1 MLFFLFYHSCSGREF
16 FYYLTM
22 TLFRFLIKPS
32 SEPMTYRRID
42 TGGPLNFLNE
52 AAKTNSREKSVPVMA
67 LVAYHR
73 PSSEEELETLIEQH
87 SKSHQCECNVRSR
100 GTVADFGK
108 NLYEAQSTC
117 LAYKEK
123 FPSQRIFSMEECYS
137 FMRNLFCVAP
147 LRGLRQEEKSV
158 REIHDLLKAMDGD
171 MSIRLATRSEDFDY
185 AVDYIVSMRG
195 QELGIQVKPE
205 SFFNKK
211 ECVQNNKEKHAR
223 YHRPVLFHI
232 YSNRTMEFLPETTRA
247 IIDFFSSSS

>member
-1 MLFFLFYHSCSGREF
+1 
-16 FYYLTM
+16 M

-32 SEPMTYRRID
+32 SESMTYRRID

-52 AAKTNSREKSVPVMA
+52 AAKTNSRQKSVPVMA
-67 LVAYHR
+67 LVAHHR
-73 PSSEEELETLIEQH
+73 PSSEEELETLIEEH
-87 SKSHQCECNVRSR
+87 FKSYRCECNVRSR
-100 GTVADFGK
+100 GTVADFGR

-117 LAYKEK
+117 LAYKER

-158 REIHDLLKAMDGD
+158 REIHDALKAMDGD
-171 MSIRLATRSEDFDY
+171 MNIRLATRSEDFDY
-185 AVDYIVSMRG
+185 AVDYIVSLRG
-195 QELGIQVKPE
+195 RELGIQVKPE

-211 ECVQNNKEKHAR
+211 ESVQNNKEKHAR

-247 IIDFFSSSS
+247 IINFFSSSS